1 MRVQKKHM
9 YTYTHTARQDAAESH
24 RHHEYKSQTF
34 ACIISEISQALWF
47 HKAELFKTN
56 MEKQDCTLKKR
67 IKKKKQTLPVSEQI
81 RFCFILNCSQRK
93 FITLVWPYP
102 ELQFS
107 NSQGDKTKLKPVSEY
122 SDSSL
127 TPARVKLIFIS
138 KDNNHFL
145 CRQK

>member
-67 IKKKKQTLPVSEQI
+67 IKKKNKHYLYLSKSDFVS
-81 RFCFILNCSQRK
+81 
-93 FITLVWPYP
+93 
-102 ELQFS
+102 
-107 NSQGDKTKLKPVSEY
+107 Y
-122 SDSSL
+122 SIAHKESL
-127 TPARVKLIFIS
+127 
-138 KDNNHFL
+138 
-145 CRQK
+145 